1 MLLVGLPQG
10 LLLPRFG
17 PSNAR
22 TLREEGAPPPLAAQ
36 EEAPLIDALVEASN
50 SVRAPFFF
58 PGHKMGADTP
68 RVLRKRLLHGT
79 RPLQYDLPELP
90 EIDGL
95 FAADGPIARAQ
106 ALAAEAFGA
115 ARTWYLVNGST
126 AGVIA
131 AVLACVQLA
140 RQRGVAA
147 PAVLLPRNA
156 HRSAVAALIASGA
169 APVWLPPA
177 YDAASG
183 LSVGVPAAEVRAA
196 LGRAAP
202 GSVAAVLL
210 VSPTYHGVLSDV
222 AGAAAECEACGVPL
236 IVDEAHGAHLG
247 FLGPAST
254 ATATAATA
262 LASGAHV
269 AVQSTHKTLG
279 SLTQSAMVHASGGAL
294 ARWPRLAPALAT
306 ALEQQQSSSPSALL
320 LASLDAARWNVA
332 APSGAGLPSLRRA
345 TALSARLRAALVG
358 PRAPRGVR
366 VWEPRAGTAGVAA
379 TDPLRLTLLT
389 GGGGGGALESGFA
402 LDDALIE
409 RGVYAELPEAGSLT
423 FALSAGTRRRHT
435 RRLLAALRR
444 VSRDGA
450 PPSGEAAKTAA
461 AAAAVA
467 GAEWAAA
474 RAEMTP
480 REAYFLPQKAVAF
493 ASAAGRVS
501 AELVSAY
508 PPGIPMLV
516 PGERVDAASLRTLD
530 ELRAAG
536 CTLSGLA
543 DESGETLLVI
553 DA

>member
-68 RVLRKRLLHGT
+68 RVLRNRLLHGT

-156 HRSAVAALIASGA
+156 PVGGRGADRVGRGARLAAAGVRCGERAERRRARRRGARRDRPRRAGVGRRRPPRVADVPRRALRRGGRGGGVRGVRRAAHRRRGARRAPRLPRPGVHGDDRRRHGARERRARGGAVDAQDAGLAHAIGDGARERRRRRALA
-169 APVWLPPA
+169 APRARARHRP
-177 YDAASG
+177 
-183 LSVGVPAAEVRAA
+183 RAA
-196 LGRAAP
+196 AVV
-202 GSVAAVLL
+202 VALR
-210 VSPTYHGVLSDV
+210 P
-222 AGAAAECEACGVPL
+222 P
-236 IVDEAHGAHLG
+236 
-247 FLGPAST
+247 
-254 ATATAATA
+254 
-262 LASGAHV
+262 
-269 AVQSTHKTLG
+269 
-279 SLTQSAMVHASGGAL
+279 
-294 ARWPRLAPALAT
+294 PRLARRR
-306 ALEQQQSSSPSALL
+306 ALERRRALRRW
-320 LASLDAARWNVA
+320 AAVAPA
-332 APSGAGLPSLRRA
+332 APPPSRRA
-345 TALSARLRAALVG
+345 CAPPSSARARRAACG
-358 PRAPRGVR
+358 SGNRAPA
-366 VWEPRAGTAGVAA
+366 PAGVAA

-423 FALSAGTRRRHT
+423 FALSAGTRRRHAAAA
-435 RRLLAALRR
+435 RRAPRRARRRAAERR
-444 VSRDGA
+444 G
-450 PPSGEAAKTAA
+450 GEAAA

-467 GAEWAAA
+467 GAGWRCGA
-474 RAEMTP
+474 RRDDAP
-480 REAYFLPQKAVAF
+480 REISSSRRRRWPSRRPRGA
-493 ASAAGRVS
+493 
-501 AELVSAY
+501 
-508 PPGIPMLV
+508 
-516 PGERVDAASLRTLD
+516 
-530 ELRAAG
+530 
-536 CTLSGLA
+536 
-543 DESGETLLVI
+543 
-553 DA
+553 

>member
-1 MLLVGLPQG
+1 MY
-10 LLLPRFG
+10 
-17 PSNAR
+17 
-22 TLREEGAPPPLAAQ
+22 
-36 EEAPLIDALVEASN
+36 
-50 SVRAPFFF
+50 
-58 PGHKMGADTP
+58 
-68 RVLRKRLLHGT
+68 KRQ
-79 RPLQYDLPELP
+79 LQ
-90 EIDGL
+90 
-95 FAADGPIARAQ
+95 R
-106 ALAAEAFGA
+106 
-115 ARTWYLVNGST
+115 
-126 AGVIA
+126 
-131 AVLACVQLA
+131 
-140 RQRGVAA
+140 
-147 PAVLLPRNA
+147 
-156 HRSAVAALIASGA
+156 
-169 APVWLPPA
+169 
-177 YDAASG
+177 
-183 LSVGVPAAEVRAA
+183 
-196 LGRAAP
+196 
-202 GSVAAVLL
+202 
-210 VSPTYHGVLSDV
+210 
-222 AGAAAECEACGVPL
+222 
-236 IVDEAHGAHLG
+236 
-247 FLGPAST
+247 
-254 ATATAATA
+254 
-262 LASGAHV
+262 
-269 AVQSTHKTLG
+269 
-279 SLTQSAMVHASGGAL
+279 
-294 ARWPRLAPALAT
+294 
-306 ALEQQQSSSPSALL
+306 
-320 LASLDAARWNVA
+320 
-332 APSGAGLPSLRRA
+332 
-345 TALSARLRAALVG
+345 
-358 PRAPRGVR
+358 
-366 VWEPRAGTAGVAA
+366 AA

-389 GGGGGGALESGFA
+389 GGGGGGGALESGFA

-444 VSRDGA
+444 VARDGA